1 MIFERLINL
10 KITRKIL
17 WSVLLGTVITS
28 YVSAYY
34 TKAAANISKSVVRF
48 HILANSDSEQDQ
60 AVKIK
65 IRDDVAK
72 YIEPMLRESKSAFET
87 AEIIKDN
94 LKNIE
99 EYATQSA
106 KKYGCDYGARATFG
120 NFEFPQ
126 REYESATF
134 PSGRYN
140 ALRILLGE
148 GEGQNWWCVLYPQL
162 CFTAEDGVLTDRGYE
177 QLKST
182 LTKDEYEIITS
193 KGKVNFKF
201 KILELFSNQ
210 YASKR

>member
-10 KITRKIL
+10 KITKKIL
-17 WSVLLGTVITS
+17 WSLLLGVVMTS
-28 YVSAYY
+28 YVSSYY
-34 TKAAANISKSVVRF
+34 TEAAANISESVVRF

-72 YIEPMLRESKSAFET
+72 YIEPMLRESKSALQT
-87 AEIIKDN
+87 AEIIKEN
-94 LKNIE
+94 LRNIE
-99 EYATQSA
+99 EFATQSA
-106 KKYGCDYGARATFG
+106 KKYGCAYGARATFG
-120 NFEFPQ
+120 TFEFPQ

-162 CFTAEDGVLTDRGYE
+162 CFAAEDGVLTERGYE

-182 LTKDEYEIITS
+182 LTKDEYDIITS
-193 KGKVNFKF
+193 KGKVNFKI